1 MGRPQVILVDGIDGS
16 GKTQF
21 AARLMAALEAGHP
34 RPALIHVDDFRR
46 EVNWADP
53 RGEAEVYWEDYFDL
67 ALVDRTIAGLRS
79 DGRLV
84 VVEGIF
90 TLRLAEATEAAL
102 IYLEVTYREA
112 ARRILERD
120 IRLGRTADDVRH
132 RISARYF
139 PAQQRYRAAFHPL
152 DQAALVL
159 ENSEPSA
166 PRVQRADW
174 DRFPPLLARAL
185 RSEARPA

>member
-1 MGRPQVILVDGIDGS
+1 
-16 GKTQF
+16 
-21 AARLMAALEAGHP
+21 
-34 RPALIHVDDFRR
+34 
-46 EVNWADP
+46 VNWTDP

-67 ALVDRTIAGLRS
+67 TAIDRTIARLRA

-102 IYLEVTYREA
+102 IYLEVTYSEA
-112 ARRILERD
+112 ARRILKRD
-120 IRLGRTADDVRH
+120 IRLGRTAADVRH

-159 ENSEPSA
+159 ENSDPTA
-166 PRVQRADW
+166 PRVQRVDW
-174 DRFPPLLARAL
+174 ARFPTLLAHAL
-185 RSEARPA
+185 RREVSPT